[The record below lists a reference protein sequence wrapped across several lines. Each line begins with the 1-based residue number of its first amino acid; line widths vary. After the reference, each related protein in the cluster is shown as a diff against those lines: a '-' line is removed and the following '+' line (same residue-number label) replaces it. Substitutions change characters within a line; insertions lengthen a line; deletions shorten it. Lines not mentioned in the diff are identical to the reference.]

1 MGADTVLV
9 AGMGQRYGRAVRV
22 TELDHIVVTTPDVE
36 RALEFYA
43 GLLGMPGVRVDEWR
57 AGQVPFP
64 SVRVNAGTIIDL
76 QAGERSGTNVDHFCF
91 VVDDADVDAVAGD
104 PRFAVIAGPVARFG
118 ARGDGRSVYVHDP
131 DGNVVELR
139 HY

>member
-1 MGADTVLV
+1 M
-9 AGMGQRYGRAVRV
+9 RV

-36 RALEFYA
+36 RSLAFYS

-76 QAGERSGTNVDHFCF
+76 QAGERTGLNVDHFCF
-91 VVDDADVDAVAGD
+91 VVDAADVDAVVGD
-104 PRFAVIAGPVARFG
+104 ARFDVITGPVSRFG

>member
-1 MGADTVLV
+1 M
-9 AGMGQRYGRAVRV
+9 RV

-36 RALEFYA
+36 RSLAFYS

-64 SVRVNAGTIIDL
+64 SVRVTAGTIIDL
-76 QAGERSGTNVDHFCF
+76 QAGDRSGLNIDHFCF
-91 VVDDADVDAVAGD
+91 VVDADDVDAVVDD
-104 PRFAVIAGPVARFG
+104 PRFDVIVGPVARFG